1 MRDAVENN
9 IPVQAARR
17 AIITFGP
24 LAALALIATSCAG
37 SRVPHGSGRGTI
49 GRKGRGFTK
58 GSYKG
63 K

>member
-1 MRDAVENN
+1 MLNAVEND
-9 IPVQAARR
+9 IPVQTARR
-17 AIITFGP
+17 ALITFGP
-24 LAALALIATSCAG
+24 LAALALIVTSCAE